1 MLGDFTYSNPTRVHF
16 GKNALDK
23 LSEELQH
30 YGPKVMLTYGGGSI
44 KRNGIYEKVVSVLR
58 AAGKTIVEDGGVMSN
73 PDIEKVLEGA
83 ALARRENVDLILAV
97 GGGST
102 SDYSKA
108 VAASA
113 WQEHDVWTY
122 YFKEHHAPD
131 CRWIPVG
138 VVLTMAGTGSEMNK
152 GSVISSHKEELKLFD
167 YFNNPDFAILNPEF
181 TYSVPQYQMV
191 AGIYDIMS
199 HILEQYLSG
208 TDDNT
213 SDYIAEGLMR
223 SLIVSS
229 RKALKNP
236 EDYEARSNIM
246 WTATWALNDLIRL
259 GKAGDWEV
267 HMLGQGLAAVTN
279 ATHGHTLA
287 AVTDAYYRLVIDK
300 SAEAQARFRRLAVN
314 VWGVSAEG
322 KDDKQVALEGLE
334 TMETW
339 MRELGLSMKISQCGG
354 REEDLEKYADATYL
368 NTTGYYPLTREEV
381 IAVFRSSL

>member
-199 HILEQYLSG
+199 HILEQYLSD

>member
-23 LSEELQH
+23 LSEELKN

-44 KRNGIYEKVVSVLR
+44 KRNGIYEKVVKVLQD
-58 AAGKTIVEDGGVMSN
+58 AGKTIVEDGGVMSN

-83 ALARRENVDLILAV
+83 ALARKENVDFILAV

-167 YFNNPDFAILNPEF
+167 YFKNPDFAILNPEF
-181 TYSVPQYQMV
+181 TFSVPQYQMV
-191 AGIYDIMS
+191 AGVYDIMS

-223 SLIVSS
+223 SLIISS

-236 EDYEARSNIM
+236 QDYEARSNIM
-246 WTATWALNDLIRL
+246 WTATWALNDLIRC
-259 GKAGDWEV
+259 GKAEDWEV

-287 AVTDAYYRLVIDK
+287 AVSDAYYRLVISK
-300 SAEAQARFRRLAVN
+300 SDDAVARFKRLAVN
-314 VWGVSAEG
+314 VWDVNAEG
-322 KDDKQVALEGLE
+322 KDDKQAALEGLE
-334 TMETW
+334 TMEAW
-339 MRELGLSMKISQCGG
+339 MRELGLAMKISECGG
-354 REEDLEKYADATYL
+354 RAEDLEKYADATYL
-368 NTTGYYPLTREEV
+368 NTTGYYPLTREDV
-381 IAVFRSSL
+381 IEIFRNSL